1 LLPVEVVPGAGVV
14 VAGVV
19 VLGVVV
25 VVEGVVVV
33 GAVVV
38 IVGVV
43 VVAVGVEVVS
53 GCVVVGVVV
62 VDVEVLVTVLTA
74 PLHWVLASERTVWA
88 PRPRS
93 ETSTGSTEP
102 GRFATCCCTASIT
115 RAALTQS
122 PLVMSLET
130 ELSSVLS
137 VFA

>member
-1 LLPVEVVPGAGVV
+1 V

-33 GAVVV
+33 
-38 IVGVV
+38 VGVV
-43 VVAVGVEVVS
+43 VVT
-53 GCVVVGVVV
+53 VGVVV
-62 VDVEVLVTVLTA
+62 VDVGVEVVRGCGVVGVVVVVGVLVTVLTV
-74 PLHWVLASERTVWA
+74 PLHWLFASERTVWA

-93 ETSTGSTEP
+93 ETRTGSTEP
-102 GRFATCCCTASIT
+102 GRFATWCWTASIT

-137 VFA
+137 VLA